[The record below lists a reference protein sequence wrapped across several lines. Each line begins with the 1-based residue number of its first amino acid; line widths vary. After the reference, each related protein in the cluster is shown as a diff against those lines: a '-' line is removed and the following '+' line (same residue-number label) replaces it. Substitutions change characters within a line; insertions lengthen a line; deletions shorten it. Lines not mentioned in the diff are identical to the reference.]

1 GLDAGAGVNGSGDAG
16 LKAGAGLGGSAGL
29 DAGAG
34 VNGSGE
40 AGLEAG
46 AGLGGSAGLGAGAGV
61 GGSGSAGLDAGIGGS
76 AGLKAGAGVGG
87 SGSAGLDAGAGVGGS
102 AGLGASG
109 SLSGAAGGSLD
120 VSLGLNATVN
130 VWGTFDILADHVHG
144 YTAAINATCNGISGK
159 ATDAQIAEVKE
170 NIQVLIG
177 LIGQAK
183 AHLSV
188 AGGIGGHSNAE
199 LAALISELLLEIEFT
214 VKFAVK
220 VCGFS
225 ALKVVVFSLATACH
239 GLITV
244 ACSVVTGLK
253 VELAAHLRGVVGLG
267 AYVLGSIVSFI
278 L

>member
-1 GLDAGAGVNGSGDAG
+1 
-16 LKAGAGLGGSAGL
+16 
-29 DAGAG
+29 
-34 VNGSGE
+34 
-40 AGLEAG
+40 
-46 AGLGGSAGLGAGAGV
+46 
-61 GGSGSAGLDAGIGGS
+61 
-76 AGLKAGAGVGG
+76 
-87 SGSAGLDAGAGVGGS
+87 
-102 AGLGASG
+102 
-109 SLSGAAGGSLD
+109 AAGGSLD

-130 VWGTFDILADHVHG
+130 VWGTFDILADHVHS

-159 ATDAQIAEVKE
+159 ASAAQIAEVKE
-170 NIQVLIG
+170 NIQVLIS

-183 AHLSV
+183 AHLSTV
-188 AGGIGGHSNAE
+188 SGISGHSNAE
-199 LAALISELLLEIEFT
+199 LAALISELLLEVEFT

-225 ALKVVVFSLATACH
+225 ALKVVIFSLAAACQ

-244 ACSVVTGLK
+244 ACSVVAGLK